1 MAKEFS
7 ATLTNQRCQAYALC
21 LLGIILLLGA
31 WLFHP
36 NPFDY
41 PVGVFLFGAGMLISS
56 LLNPGRLVI
65 AGSLITAI
73 GAAVFL
79 AFKGLIPGNQVFP
92 AYILAL
98 GIGLL
103 AIAFAARRGYVG
115 RGAVSPA
122 GIVIGV
128 GLIEVLLAGHLTP
141 PGFLPFALSL
151 WLPGLGLLVLGIIY
165 FLLGRRSRR
174 EI

>member
-1 MAKEFS
+1 MAKKFS
-7 ATLTNQRCQAYALC
+7 ATPATQEHQAYVLV

-41 PVGVFLFGAGMLISS
+41 PVGVFLLGVGMLISS

-65 AGSLITAI
+65 ASSLTTTI
-73 GAAVFL
+73 GIAVFL

-98 GIGLL
+98 GLGLL
-103 AIAFAARRGYVG
+103 AIAFAARRGYVS

-122 GIVIGV
+122 LIVIGV
-128 GLIEVLLAGHLTP
+128 GLIEALLVGHLTP
-141 PGFLPFALSL
+141 PSLIPFALSL
-151 WLPGLGLLVLGIIY
+151 WLPGLGLLVLGVIY
-165 FLLGRRSRR
+165 FLVGRSSRR
-174 EI
+174 EK